1 MEDTS
6 GFYKQNEEGEWLWA
20 PNFVYSSTY
29 ELVREKKD
37 EYNYPIDGWYWLDKD
52 PNNKETNNL

>member
-6 GFYKQNEEGEWLWA
+6 GFYKQNEEGEWLYA
-20 PNFVYSSTY
+20 PNFVYSAIY

-37 EYNYPIDGWYWLDKD
+37 EYNYPIDGWYWYDKH
-52 PNNKETNNL
+52 PNENLENQ